1 MPMVLISFFFF
12 FVCFDLGKVL
22 SAEGVDEIWNE
33 ILFFGAT
40 FEDLFFVFDD
50 DFVVCD
56 FDNFST
62 RDGELG
68 VDESL
73 KWGAFNDDLLDS
85 EIIRVDSKG

>member
-1 MPMVLISFFFF
+1 MALMGFFFF

-22 SAEGVDEIWNE
+22 SAEGVDEIWDK

-40 FEDLFFVFDD
+40 FEDFLFVFND

-56 FDNFST
+56 FDNFSI

-68 VDESL
+68 VDEGFKRWAL
-73 KWGAFNDDLLDS
+73 NDDLFDS
-85 EIIRVDSKG
+85 KIIGVDSKG